1 MFLDSAP
8 LWLQGLFVAAV
19 SVGAGASVFV
29 FSLNRQLSYVEFL
42 HKRVLLGGVLAILV
56 GSALAGLCTALGW
69 LTGPWLKAYLLLPGS
84 ILTILL
90 FGEVRLVAQ
99 RFYYQAPRPVHRETH
114 VFAGGKLVPV
124 EERNSPYKR
133 WHPIKTTDLAVA
145 HYRVD
150 VPGVSLPPSSQGETL
165 KVVQLS
171 DFHYSP
177 RLPFGYFRAAVE
189 RAMLEEPDLVLL
201 TGDFVTFSEDASRL
215 PELFTGLRGR
225 LGTFATLGNHDYWAG
240 SQPVVEALR
249 QAGIPLITNDCVRLP
264 LWEGASLRLC
274 GIDDPWGKPA
284 WEPVQLHPGDLNLII
299 SHSADNIYRLRQYP
313 FTGVF
318 SGHFHA
324 GQVRIPGFGALVLPS
339 RFGRRFDHGHF
350 MFMNSRAAGH
360 THLFVSAGVGS
371 ATPLLRI
378 YCQPDIFVV
387 NFQVAPQS
395 HLG

>member
-1 MFLDSAP
+1 MLLETAP
-8 LWLQGLFVAAV
+8 LWLQGLFIAAV
-19 SVGAGASVFV
+19 SAGAGASVFV

-56 GSALAGLCTALGW
+56 GSAAAGLSTAMGW
-69 LTGPWLKAYLLLPGS
+69 LSGPWLKAYLLLPGS

-90 FGEVRLVAQ
+90 FGEVRLVWQ
-99 RFYYQAPRPVHRETH
+99 RFHYKASRPVYRETY
-114 VFAGGKLVPV
+114 VFEGVKLVSAA
-124 EERNSPYKR
+124 NSKPPYKR

-145 HYRVD
+145 RYRVD
-150 VPGVSLPPSSQGETL
+150 VHGVSLPPSSQGETL

-177 RLPFGYFRAAVE
+177 RLPGPYFRSAVE

-225 LGTFATLGNHDYWAG
+225 LGTFATLGNHDYWSG
-240 SQPVVEALR
+240 SQPVIQALR
-249 QAGIPLITNDCVRLP
+249 QAGIPLIANDCVRLP
-264 LWEGASLRLC
+264 LWEGVSLRLC
-274 GIDDPWGKPA
+274 GIDDPWGEPH
-284 WEPVQLHPGDLNLII
+284 WEPPQLHPGDLNLII

-324 GQVRIPGFGALVLPS
+324 GQVRLPGFGALVLPS

-350 MFMNSRAAGH
+350 MFKNTAGAGH

-387 NFQVAPQS
+387 NFHIAPQS
-395 HLG
+395 HLV

>member
-1 MFLDSAP
+1 MLIDSAP
-8 LWLQGLFVAAV
+8 LWLQGLFVAAA

-29 FSLNRQLSYVEFL
+29 FVLNRQLSYVEFL
-42 HKRVLLGGVLAILV
+42 HKRVLLGGMLAILL
-56 GSALAGLCTALGW
+56 GSAAAGLAVASGL
-69 LTGPWLKAYLLLPGS
+69 LTGSWLKAFLLLPG
-84 ILTILL
+84 TILVIL
-90 FGEVRLVAQ
+90 LYGEVRLVVQ
-99 RFYYQAPRPVHRETH
+99 RFRYRAPQPVSYATH
-114 VFAGGKLVPV
+114 IFTGTQLLSTEGGA
-124 EERNSPYKR
+124 SPYR
-133 WHPIKTTDLAVA
+133 SWHPIKTTDLALRRYV
-145 HYRVD
+145 VD
-150 VPGVSLPPSSQGETL
+150 VHGVSLPPVSTGETL

-177 RLPFGYFRAAVE
+177 RLPFAYFRAAVE
-189 RAMLEEPDLVLL
+189 RAMGEAPDIVLL
-201 TGDFVTFSEDASRL
+201 TGDFLTFQEDAVRL
-215 PELFTGLRGR
+215 PELFEGLRGR
-225 LGTFATLGNHDYWAG
+225 LGIFATLGNHDYWAG
-240 SQPVVEALR
+240 SGPVVEALDK
-249 QAGIPLITNDCVRLP
+249 AGIPLITNNCVRLP
-264 LWEGASLRLC
+264 LWEGVSLRLC
-274 GIDDPWGKPA
+274 GIDDPWGQPA
-284 WEPVQLHPGDLNLII
+284 WQPPEFYPGDLNLII

-350 MFMNSRAAGH
+350 QFKNDTAGY

-395 HLG
+395 NLG